1 MEIGSFEGASRD
13 KEAISVT
20 SALTLSITPIR
31 RRGSIDG
38 RSNSA
43 GTETMTVFEPNQC
56 GFRGAGQLKA
66 SP

>member
-43 GTETMTVFEPNQC
+43 GTETMTSLSQINAVS
-56 GFRGAGQLKA
+56 AGLVN
-66 SP
+66 